1 MKKLK
6 IILQSRYLI
15 KILAAIFLT
24 LAIIYTKTYNFTSKY
39 QKEEN
44 TFTGIVTKYELRENK
59 LILEIKTKEKLI
71 VHYKYEDK
79 ILSSLSYGDKLLI
92 KGVLKEPSS
101 LNIPNTFNYKKYLYN
116 KKIYY
121 IVDAYSIDKIENN
134 NNYLYTIKNTLYKK
148 INNLKS
154 ADYIKTLLFGD
165 NTLST
170 DINNSYRINGISHL
184 FSVSG
189 MHINIITSIIYF
201 YLNKITYNKKI
212 KYIIT
217 DIFLLLYLIFVG
229 TSSILRST
237 IMNILFSINFMFKLN
252 IGKIDILFLTLII
265 SIVVNPSIIYDLGFI
280 YSYLISFFLIMYS
293 PKTKSKLKKVIYT
306 SFISF
311 IVSFPI
317 TIYSTYEINIISIIL
332 NIILVPIISTIILP
346 LTILTLVFPIID
358 NILFLIT
365 NILEEVSLYISQ
377 IEVTKFIFPRP
388 SRIYIIIY
396 YIISIIVLKR
406 KKRTYLIFGLIIFQ
420 YLLPYFNNNLEL
432 TMFDVGEAD
441 SILITY
447 PHIKSNILI
456 DTGKT
461 EYTMI
466 NGIIPYLKS
475 KGIKKI
481 NYLIITH
488 GDLDHIGG
496 ALTLTKNFKVENII
510 LNNND
515 YTELELELIENNKN
529 IIHNNVQKIKTS
541 KNYLY
546 FLNNQKNTN
555 ENDSSLILYFE
566 Y

>member
-237 IMNILFSINFMFKLN
+237 IMNILFSINFKN
-252 IGKIDILFLTLII
+252 
-265 SIVVNPSIIYDLGFI
+265 
-280 YSYLISFFLIMYS
+280 
-293 PKTKSKLKKVIYT
+293 
-306 SFISF
+306 
-311 IVSFPI
+311 
-317 TIYSTYEINIISIIL
+317 
-332 NIILVPIISTIILP
+332 
-346 LTILTLVFPIID
+346 
-358 NILFLIT
+358 
-365 NILEEVSLYISQ
+365 
-377 IEVTKFIFPRP
+377 
-388 SRIYIIIY
+388 Y
-396 YIISIIVLKR
+396 YIRGNLK
-406 KKRTYLIFGLIIFQ
+406 
-420 YLLPYFNNNLEL
+420 
-432 TMFDVGEAD
+432 
-441 SILITY
+441 
-447 PHIKSNILI
+447 
-456 DTGKT
+456 
-461 EYTMI
+461 
-466 NGIIPYLKS
+466 
-475 KGIKKI
+475 
-481 NYLIITH
+481 
-488 GDLDHIGG
+488 
-496 ALTLTKNFKVENII
+496 
-510 LNNND
+510 
-515 YTELELELIENNKN
+515 
-529 IIHNNVQKIKTS
+529 
-541 KNYLY
+541 
-546 FLNNQKNTN
+546 
-555 ENDSSLILYFE
+555 
-566 Y
+566 